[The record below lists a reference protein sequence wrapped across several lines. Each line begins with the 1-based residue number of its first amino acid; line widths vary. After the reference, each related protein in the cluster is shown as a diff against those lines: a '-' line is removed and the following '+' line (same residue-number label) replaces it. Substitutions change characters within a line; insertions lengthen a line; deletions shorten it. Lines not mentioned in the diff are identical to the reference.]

1 MGVVLRT
8 PQLDMELR
16 IVPITDLF
24 MHEETIPTALEQ
36 LRRELSSEQVLKH
49 PMLVDSKTFVVL
61 DGMHR
66 VAALQSLGCKLAA
79 VCMVDY
85 RNSAIKLFGW
95 YREFDGKT
103 SFSAFFRDLKR
114 TLPYR
119 ISAEPLSKSV
129 QLVNSRA
136 AFAALA
142 WKNESYVLHLASAAS
157 IKRFYSEIGR
167 IEAFA
172 EAMSYEVSYHTE
184 ADALEHLRDASRA
197 ILVVPSLTKK
207 EVISAALQRQPFIHK
222 TTRHVVPARPL
233 FVNVPLEWLR
243 QSDAQE
249 ANARMKELLEG
260 KQVVQQGP
268 GAVIEGR
275 RYEEF
280 AYVFKDS

>member
-8 PQLDMELR
+8 PQLDMELS
-16 IVPITDLF
+16 IVPIGDLF
-24 MHEETIPTALEQ
+24 MHEETIPKALEQ
-36 LRRELSSEQVLKH
+36 LRGELASEQVLKH
-49 PMLVDSKTFVVL
+49 PMLVDSKTRVVL

-66 VAALQSLGCKLAA
+66 LVALQSLGCKLAA

-85 RNSAIKLFGW
+85 SSSAIKLFAW
-95 YREFDGKT
+95 YREISGLS
-103 SFSAFFRDLKR
+103 SFSAFVRDLR
-114 TLPYR
+114 GTLKYR
-119 ISAEPLSKSV
+119 FSAEPLVKSV

-142 WKNESYVLHLASAAS
+142 RKNESYTLHLASTAS
-157 IKRFYSEIGR
+157 IRRSYSEIGR
-167 IEAFA
+167 IEAVA
-172 EAMSYEVSYHTE
+172 ESMSCEVSYHTE
-184 ADALEHLRDASRA
+184 ADALEHVRDTSRA
-197 ILVVPSLTKK
+197 ILVVPSLTKE
-207 EVISAALQRQPFIHK
+207 EVIRAALQRQLFVHK

-249 ANARMKELLEG
+249 ANGKMKELLEG
-260 KQVVQQGP
+260 KHVVPQGP

-280 AYVFKDS
+280 AYVFKDP

>member
-16 IVPITDLF
+16 IVPITGLF
-24 MHEETIPTALEQ
+24 MHEKTIPTALEQ

-79 VCMVDY
+79 VCMLDY

-95 YREFDGKT
+95 YREFDGAT
-103 SFSAFFRDLKR
+103 SFAVFVRDLTRKLR
-114 TLPYR
+114 YR
-119 ISAEPLSKSV
+119 ISAEPLSKAI

-142 WKNESYVLHLASAAS
+142 WNSESYVLHLPSTAS

-172 EAMSYEVSYHTE
+172 GSMSYDVSYHTE
-184 ADALEHLRDASRA
+184 ADALEHLQNNSRS
-197 ILVVPSLTKK
+197 ILIVPSLTKK
-207 EVISAALQRQPFIHK
+207 EVIEAALQRQPFIHK

-249 ANARMKELLEG
+249 ANTRMKELLEG
-260 KQVVQQGP
+260 KHVVRQGP

-280 AYVFKDS
+280 AYIFKES